1 MLPLTQVTKA
11 YHALARETHPEQGGS
26 AERFREVQLA
36 SPPREQLERLNR
48 QRKQRGI
55 VGY

>member
-1 MLPLTQVTKA
+1 MLHVRMVT
-11 YHALARETHPEQGGS
+11 E

-36 SPPREQLERLNR
+36 SPPREQLGRLNR